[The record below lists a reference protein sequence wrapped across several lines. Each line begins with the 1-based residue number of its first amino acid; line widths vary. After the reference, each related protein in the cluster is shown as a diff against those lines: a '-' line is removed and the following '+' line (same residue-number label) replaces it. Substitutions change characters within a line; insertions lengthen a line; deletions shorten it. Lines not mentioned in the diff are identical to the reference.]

1 MATKKTK
8 KVKATVIETI
18 TGKALGVATKLN
30 DFALNKTEKAV
41 LTSFAMTEK
50 CIGFSGKVMKKGLQV
65 SAAQQNM
72 VFDVLGSVKKKIVKK

>member
-8 KVKATVIETI
+8 KTTATILETV

-41 LTSFAMTEK
+41 MASFEMTEK
-50 CIGFSGKVMKKGLQV
+50 CIGFSSKVIKKGLQL
-65 SAAQQNM
+65 SAAKQDV
-72 VFDVLGSVKKKIVKK
+72 VFDVLGSIKKKAVKK